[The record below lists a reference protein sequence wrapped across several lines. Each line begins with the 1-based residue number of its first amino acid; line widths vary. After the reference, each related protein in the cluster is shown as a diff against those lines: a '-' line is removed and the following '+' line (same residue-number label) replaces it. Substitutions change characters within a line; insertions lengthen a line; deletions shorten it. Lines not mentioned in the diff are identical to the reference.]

1 MGPQDHLMSET
12 RADRQTSMNRDHA
25 RELCNNSTR
34 QERWLWQI
42 LSQLKA
48 EGLRFRRQQP
58 IGPYI
63 VDFFC
68 PSRKSI
74 IELDGAQHHLPETAA
89 YDEARTLWLQARGY
103 TVLRF
108 ENIDVLKERHV
119 VIDRI
124 LAEAKEKSGQQVE

>member
-1 MGPQDHLMSET
+1 MSET
-12 RADRQTSMNRDHA
+12 RADRRTLMNRDHA
-25 RELCNNSTR
+25 RELRNNSTR
-34 QERWLWQI
+34 QERWLWQV

-68 PSRKSI
+68 PSRKLI
-74 IELDGAQHHLPETAA
+74 VELDGAQHHLPETVS
-89 YDEARTLWLQARGY
+89 YDEVRTLWLQTRGY

-108 ENIDVLKERHV
+108 ANADALKERHV

-124 LAEAKEKSGQQVE
+124 LEEAKKSRQ